1 MTFIQRCFICCCLLC
16 YQDAQATKKQVITR
30 HWEIIIE
37 PGFANIDF
45 NAPSGKLSWS
55 SGFYT
60 NNKDVNIPSNLVSYD
75 SRQNYFP
82 PSVGPFTDQ
91 ANRYLISLKN
101 SHGWIWTL
109 GMIHDKRENRSN
121 DQTIFRYTKGGFEC
135 TLLAGKRFRAYKNF
149 YVQVR
154 VGPFVS
160 FNNIEAS
167 IRNQGGEIYTSSLTH
182 RRYAGL
188 GLASM
193 LEVGYNLKLS
203 THWGVFAQINES
215 ALMGKA
221 NTQVIQSLTKDTH
234 ELKIR
239 YANLSTGVGLGCS
252 YGF

>member
-1 MTFIQRCFICCCLLC
+1 MSFKQSFFICCCLL
-16 YQDAQATKKQVITR
+16 YFQYVQAKKKQVFTVP
-30 HWEIIIE
+30 WEIIVE
-37 PGFANIDF
+37 PGFTNIDL
-45 NAPSGKLSWS
+45 NAKSGSMSWS
-55 SGFYT
+55 SGFYLD
-60 NNKDVNIPSNLVSYD
+60 NRLLSIPSNIVSYD

-135 TLLAGKRFRAYKNF
+135 TILAGKRFRAYKDL
-149 YVQVR
+149 YVQAR
-154 VGPFVS
+154 VGPFLS

-167 IRNQGGEIYTSSLTH
+167 VKDQSGKTYTSSRTN
-182 RRYAGL
+182 RRYAGF
-188 GLASM
+188 GIASM
-193 LEVGYNLKLS
+193 LEVGYSLKLS

-234 ELKIR
+234 VLKIR